1 MSFDHSGRA
10 AFVTHYAEAG
20 RWEWERFLAPEAVTE
35 WERRRYFEV
44 I

>member
-1 MSFDHSGRA
+1 MVETFGKDVA
-10 AFVTHYAEAG
+10 AHFAEAA
-20 RWEWERFLAPEAVTE
+20 RWEWERFLAPESVTE